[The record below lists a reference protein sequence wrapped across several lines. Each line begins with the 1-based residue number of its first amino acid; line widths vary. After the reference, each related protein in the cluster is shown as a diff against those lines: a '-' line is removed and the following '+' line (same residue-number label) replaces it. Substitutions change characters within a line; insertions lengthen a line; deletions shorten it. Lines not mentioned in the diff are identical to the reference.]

1 MPNELTPQQLFEEK
15 IKARLR
21 AEIGDLIPDDVLKDL
36 LGKAIQEMF
45 FTRRESRPDN
55 WHGKHIF
62 PSWFEETVGQLL
74 RDRLDNE
81 EIARIARAAAE
92 EIEEALD
99 GDADIQ
105 DVERIILRHIA
116 PLVDKI
122 VPLTHEEL
130 LKWARDLDLPLNN
143 FGDQLEADFAQAVRM
158 LINCQAQLA
167 ACREALERIRSI
179 CSIENYPVPGAGD
192 VRIPVIL
199 KIAALAATSDPQ
211 ADLRSTVERASERVS
226 EWPEWKR
233 AITVARDNTQA
244 DLRRENGELATR
256 ELLAKRAAEA
266 ERDSLRAELESW
278 KSYFGCDNPHD
289 THVMDGG
296 PLGKEQARANKL
308 EAELAKR
315 RAAFDAARKEKP

>member
-1 MPNELTPQQLFEEK
+1 VEK
-15 IKARLR
+15 ANAYDREFHHYAHMCR
-21 AEIGDLIPDDVLKDL
+21 DGHVQIGHNDSES
-36 LGKAIQEMF
+36 EMC
-45 FTRRESRPDN
+45 P
-55 WHGKHIF
+55 
-62 PSWFEETVGQLL
+62 LC
-74 RDRLDNE
+74 
-81 EIARIARAAAE
+81 IANA
-92 EIEEALD
+92 
-99 GDADIQ
+99 
-105 DVERIILRHIA
+105 
-116 PLVDKI
+116 K
-122 VPLTHEEL
+122 
-130 LKWARDLDLPLNN
+130 
-143 FGDQLEADFAQAVRM
+143 
-158 LINCQAQLA
+158 LA

-179 CSIENYPVPGAGD
+179 CSIENYPVPGAGG

-199 KIAALAATSDPQ
+199 KIATLAASSDPQ
-211 ADLRSTVERASERVS
+211 ADLRATVERASERVS